1 MKVLCFL
8 DKYRLIKKGFQNS
21 FLVLTRINSNTSDNR
36 SSPLEEPSS
45 SDEVKG
51 LRKSHSHEDKVTG
64 MNIKVES
71 SDDKTDDPDFRPRS
85 TSPPQRIA
93 GRKRP
98 HSVDSPF
105 LSRRWGRDA
114 LVRVKP
120 DPLAVM
126 CKAFPGHARDVLERI
141 LQGCGGN
148 VVQAIECILENEG
161 PPPLHAPIPIMPNPS
176 LPPVIY
182 SGYAPHGGMLRNK
195 DSYPSDPHMA
205 MYRNYPPASR
215 AKPSLQGP
223 MPHPHT
229 ANTKGSLEEKQLTE
243 NGSKYET
250 KKIYCT
256 NCGHKF
262 QDNDNF
268 CGNCGQKI
276 Q

>member
-1 MKVLCFL
+1 LAECLQALQPTLSNLLNIL
-8 DKYRLIKKGFQNS
+8 DG
-21 FLVLTRINSNTSDNR
+21 R
-36 SSPLEEPSS
+36 SSPVEEPSS

-51 LRKSHSHEDKVTG
+51 LRKSHSHEEKVAG
-64 MNIKVES
+64 KNIKVES
-71 SDDKTDDPDFRPRS
+71 SDDKIEDPDFRPRS

-98 HSVDSPF
+98 HSVDSPLF
-105 LSRRWGRDA
+105 SRRWGRDA
-114 LVRVKP
+114 LLRVKP

-182 SGYAPHGGMLRNK
+182 PGYTPHGGMLRNT
-195 DSYPSDPHMA
+195 DSLSSGQMA

-215 AKPSLQGP
+215 AKSSSQGLIS
-223 MPHPHT
+223 HPH
-229 ANTKGSLEEKQLTE
+229 APVNKDSSDEKQMTE
-243 NGSKYET
+243 NGSKYE

-262 QDNDNF
+262 QENDNF
-268 CGNCGQKI
+268 CGNCGHKI
-276 Q
+276 L